1 MSRAVKKNLK
11 GILLMSSL
19 PILYAK
25 LNYNGAKFMIHNC
38 QYMLREQR

>member
-1 MSRAVKKNLK
+1 MRRAVKNLK

-25 LNYNGAKFMIHNC
+25 LNYNGAKFMNHNY